1 MKLEEFK
8 KQFKYANDGHG
19 KNLSIYDVDQNE
31 LIVGIAVEKEHSKN
45 LNIRASIALDHLADN
60 KKYYTL
66 LIQSGI
72 VDEKEA
78 IDLAKK
84 YLKVEPKK

>member
-1 MKLEEFK
+1 MKLGELK
-8 KQFKYANDGHG
+8 KQFKYTNDGHG
-19 KNLSIYDVDQNE
+19 KNLSIYDVDEKE
-31 LIVGIAVEKEHSKN
+31 LIVGIAVEKEHSKD
-45 LNIRASIALDHLADN
+45 LNVRTSIAIDHLADN

-66 LIQSGI
+66 LVESGI

-78 IDLAKK
+78 LDLAKK